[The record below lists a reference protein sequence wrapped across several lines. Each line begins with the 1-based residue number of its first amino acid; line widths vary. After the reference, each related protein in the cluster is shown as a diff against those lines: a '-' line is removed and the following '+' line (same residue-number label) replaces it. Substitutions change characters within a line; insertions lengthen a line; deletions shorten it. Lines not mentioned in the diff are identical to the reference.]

1 MWDEVSLT
9 SSERR
14 EQRLLYVQDPSYEC
28 VRFLCLCF
36 ELKRRRIIAYPER
49 KSYWLQTRML
59 ELRGGNWDYEERVVT
74 DSESDKIIHDF
85 LGVRCPDWFD
95 NTVRLSTLSQHYHS
109 SICLTIFNIEFY
121 SGALLAIQTRDR
133 QISQTHRQVSARYS
147 IRDTWVG

>member
-1 MWDEVSLT
+1 MYRILLT
-9 SSERR
+9 SASDFSV
-14 EQRLLYVQDPSYEC
+14 YVST
-28 VRFLCLCF
+28 
-36 ELKRRRIIAYPER
+36 LKRRRIIAYPER